1 MAAPPRV
8 FGLLATTMLARKSAQ
23 QQLSV
28 LTSVWLDDGM
38 VIASDITALVGR
50 TPLVRLNRLP
60 AVSGCRAELVAKLE
74 SFNPTASVKDRI
86 AGAMV
91 QAAEEAGTISPGRTV
106 LVEPTSGNTGIALA
120 MVAAAR
126 GYRLILTMPDTMST
140 ERRAMLRA
148 YGAEL
153 QLTSGAEG
161 IQGAIDLAREL
172 VDEIPE
178 AYLLQQF
185 ANPANPAI
193 HARTTAEEIWADTEG
208 QLDVLVAGVGT
219 GGTITGCG
227 RLLKQRHPD
236 LKVVAVEPAGSA
248 VLSGQPAGPHR
259 IQGIGA
265 GFVPPVL
272 DRELID
278 EVIAV
283 SDEEAMVIGRRL
295 AREEGLLSGV
305 SSGAAVAAALQ
316 LGQRP
321 ELEGKRI
328 VVILASFGER
338 YLSTPMFSSALPLP
352 PRLDGQL

>member
-1 MAAPPRV
+1 
-8 FGLLATTMLARKSAQ
+8 
-23 QQLSV
+23 
-28 LTSVWLDDGM
+28 M

-60 AVSGCRAELVAKLE
+60 AACGCQADVVAKLE

-91 QAAEEAGTISPGRTV
+91 QAAEEAGTITPGHTV

-153 QLTSGAEG
+153 QLTPGVDG

-172 VDEIPE
+172 VDEIPD

-193 HARTTAEEIWADTEG
+193 HACTTAEEIWADTNG

-219 GGTITGCG
+219 GGTITGCA
-227 RLLKQRHPD
+227 RLLKQRHPG
-236 LKVVAVEPAGSA
+236 LKVVAVEPAASA
-248 VLSGQPAGPHR
+248 VLSGQPPGPHR

-272 DRELID
+272 DRELIN

-283 SDEEAMVIGRRL
+283 SDEEAMVMGRRL

-316 LGQRP
+316 VGQRP
-321 ELEGKRI
+321 ELAGTRI

-338 YLSTPMFSSALPLP
+338 YLSTSMFSSATPLPL
-352 PRLDGQL
+352 RLDGQL